1 MKLIL
6 RIETP
11 TPYLGGICAA
21 EAEVTRTGVA
31 ETDNALISAAIT
43 SLEANVEG
51 QVAARLEAADIELD
65 ENGVRVMP
73 PPEE

>member
-6 RIETP
+6 RIETS

-43 SLEANVEG
+43 SLEATVEG
-51 QVAARLEAADIELD
+51 QVAARLAAAGIELD
-65 ENGVRVMP
+65 ENGNRIV